1 MKNYEKPEVEVIALI
16 AHESI
21 TDDDDYMDGDQI
33 VESSEF

>member
-21 TDDDDYMDGDQI
+21 TEDDGYLDGDQN